1 MTQLTLRDIMTRD
14 LTTVDGGATLKEVAT
29 LMREQDIG
37 NVLIMDGE
45 RLAGI
50 VTDRDIVIRAVAY
63 GHDLGSAI
71 TDYASDN
78 VFTMDASSSVQDAA
92 QEMSNRQLRRL
103 PITEDGKV
111 VGIVALADLATNATG
126 RADEQALQGIS
137 QPTG

>member
-14 LTTVDGGATLKEVAT
+14 LTTVDGGATLKEVAS

-37 NVLIMDGE
+37 NVLVMDGE
-45 RLAGI
+45 RLVGI

-71 TDYASDN
+71 TDYASGN
-78 VFTMDASSSVQDAA
+78 VFTMDASSNVQDAA
-92 QEMSNRQLRRL
+92 KEMSNRQLRRL
-103 PITEDGKV
+103 PITEGGKV

-137 QPTG
+137 QPTT

>member
-1 MTQLTLRDIMTRD
+1 MTTD
-14 LTTVDGGATLKEVAT
+14 LTTVDGGATLKEVAN

-45 RLAGI
+45 RLTGI

-63 GHDLGSAI
+63 GHDLGSPV
-71 TDYASDN
+71 TDYSSDN

-92 QEMSNRQLRRL
+92 QEMANRQLRRL
-103 PITEDGKV
+103 PITEEGKV
-111 VGIVALADLATNATG
+111 VGIVSLADLATNATG

-137 QPTG
+137 QPTT